1 MKEFKVLPTN
11 PDFRTL
17 TDRQIEFIAYSME
30 KDREEIERAR
40 RGGVADSDYQDFDD
54 SWWTAE
60 HDDFVAKREDHDEA
74 DIANQVQAMTTP
86 EDMAKLR
93 ARWDASVEAESIVAN
108 GGTTIAEDNLNEMM
122 KNNLDRVIKEAKA
135 LEADGINKW
144 GDKTDIEISEEN
156 QAQQLGYGKITQ
168 ESIDEAISIFEG
180 GDENFAPETIIPSR
194 DDDFYI

>member
-11 PDFRTL
+11 PDFRAL

-60 HDDFVAKREDHDEA
+60 HDDFVAKREDHDEV

>member
-11 PDFRTL
+11 PDFRAL